1 MKKLLR
7 ILLIFTI
14 GVVLG
19 WVFNDVIDEKMNN
32 KIGKGKTNEVKK
44 NIKEK
49 TENGAKNLGKAAKA
63 FTDEL
68 KKDSSKSKE

>member
-7 ILLIFTI
+7 ILLILII
-14 GVVLG
+14 GGVLG
-19 WVFNDVIDEKMNN
+19 WVFNDVIDEKMSN
-32 KIGKGKTNEVKK
+32 KIGKEKTNEVKK
-44 NIKEK
+44 TIKEK
-49 TENGAKNLGKAAKA
+49 TENGVKNLGNAAKA